1 MRRIHIALGVADI
14 AASVADYTRRLGA
27 APVVVV
33 AGEYALWR
41 TEALN
46 LSIRRV
52 EGAAVG
58 SLRHLGWEDAAC
70 EAFTVETDTNGIAW
84 ERFSAAQQAGEIRA
98 TWPGTGYAP

>member
-41 TEALN
+41 TDALN

-52 EGAAVG
+52 DAAAAG
-58 SLRHLGWEDAAC
+58 TLRHLGWEEADCA
-70 EAFTVETDTNGIAW
+70 AFTVETDSNGIAW
-84 ERFSAAQQAGEIRA
+84 ERFSAAQQAGEIDA
-98 TWPGTGYAP
+98 IWPGTGYVP